1 MPPGNAVER
10 PVKLW
15 QVILALVGV
24 TFLALGSRWIRVA
37 ELPKQELWLGAGGC
51 HTPMTV
57 LDPPADV
64 KPAGSVVLLHGLSAN
79 RRLMMYLAEDFAGH
93 GFRAYALDLP
103 GHGDSQDAFSFAHA
117 QDCATAAVESL
128 IHSGQLDPKN
138 AILLGHS
145 MGAAIAIRMA
155 DRDPVAAT
163 IALSPAPMNGPQR
176 MPANLLV
183 FSASADLG
191 ILKRVAQGLSDAAGG
206 ERIAPEDFAQQR
218 AFELRRLPRST
229 HTSLLSDRRVAHDSE
244 KWAMQAL
251 FPDIASDPY
260 TLTLN
265 LDLAT
270 FETYG
275 QGRRRLAGGV
285 LGFLGILLLFPMFV
299 ALAAQLAVPTAA
311 EDSAAL
317 QSESSQIESPGN
329 HPSAR
334 LLLTEGAVFAMLG
347 VLLLVLGVPLKF
359 LHLYT
364 GAYLA
369 SLLLIVGILLL
380 IFNFGF
386 AMEYASLHIKPLAVA
401 AILGFATFLALGAW
415 MNWQLDDA
423 WLNAPRWLRFAGLL
437 PVTWIYCFAEE
448 VVLGPVHHGL
458 ERTVRFAVFLL
469 LRAELFLAC
478 TLAWYLFASGQV
490 LIPLLFVYLAAF
502 SILQRLATDALR
514 SRTASA
520 TAAALFGAIL
530 ASWFIASVF
539 PLT

>member
-1 MPPGNAVER
+1 
-10 PVKLW
+10 VKLW
-15 QVILALVGV
+15 QIILAIVGV
-24 TFLALGSRWIRVA
+24 VFLALGSRWIRVA
-37 ELPKQELWLGAGGC
+37 ELPKQELWLDAGGC

-103 GHGDSQDAFSFAHA
+103 GHGDSRDAFSFAHA

-128 IHSGQLDPKN
+128 IHSGQLDPKST
-138 AILLGHS
+138 ILLGHS
-145 MGAAIAIRMA
+145 MGAAIAMRMA

-163 IALSPAPMNGPQR
+163 IALSPAPMNAPQR

-191 ILKRVAQGLSDAAGG
+191 ILKRVAQSLSDAAGG
-206 ERIAPEDFAQQR
+206 RRTAPEDFAQRR
-218 AFELRRLPRST
+218 AFELRRLPSST

-244 KWAMQAL
+244 KWAMQTL
-251 FPDIASDPY
+251 FPDIAAD

-270 FETYG
+270 YESFG
-275 QGRRRLAGGV
+275 KGRRRLAGGV
-285 LGFLGILLLFPMFV
+285 LGFLGILLLFPMVVSV
-299 ALAAQLAVPTAA
+299 ASKFAAPPAA
-311 EDSAAL
+311 TEATGAAATTRDAA
-317 QSESSQIESPGN
+317 SQIESPGN
-329 HPSAR
+329 HPSTR
-334 LLLTEGAVFAMLG
+334 LLLAEGALCAMLG
-347 VLLLVLGVPLKF
+347 VLVLVLGVPLKF

-401 AILGFATFLALGAW
+401 AILGFATLLALGGW

-448 VVLGPVHHGL
+448 VTLGPVLHGL
-458 ERTVRFAVFLL
+458 ERAVRFAVFLL
-469 LRAELFLAC
+469 LRLEIFLAC

-490 LIPLLFVYLAAF
+490 LIPLLFVYLVAF
-502 SILQRLATDALR
+502 SVLQRLATDALR
-514 SRTASA
+514 DRTGSA
-520 TAAALFGAIL
+520 AAAALFGAIL
-530 ASWFIASVF
+530 GSWFIAGVF

>member
-1 MPPGNAVER
+1 M
-10 PVKLW
+10 KLW
-15 QVILALVGV
+15 QIILAIVGV
-24 TFLALGSRWIRVA
+24 IFLALGSHWIRVA
-37 ELPKQELWLGAGGC
+37 ELPKQELWLDAGGC

-93 GFRAYALDLP
+93 GFRAYAIDLP
-103 GHGDSQDAFSFAHA
+103 GHGDSRDAFSFAQA
-117 QDCATAAVESL
+117 QECATAAVESL
-128 IHSGQLDPKN
+128 IHSGQLDPKTTV
-138 AILLGHS
+138 LLGHS

-163 IALSPAPMNGPQR
+163 IALSPAPMTSPQR

-206 ERIAPEDFAQQR
+206 QRTAPEDFVQQR
-218 AFELRRLPRST
+218 AFDLRRLLRST

-244 KWAMQAL
+244 NWAMQAL
-251 FPDIASDPY
+251 FPNIAAD
-260 TLTLN
+260 TLTLD

-270 FETYG
+270 YESFG
-275 QGRRRLAGGV
+275 KGRRRLAGGV
-285 LGFLGILLLFPMFV
+285 LGFLGILLLFPMVVSV
-299 ALAAQLAVPTAA
+299 ATKLAVPPAPTDTTNAA
-311 EDSAAL
+311 SPAATP
-317 QSESSQIESPGN
+317 IESPGN
-329 HPSAR
+329 HPSTR
-334 LLLTEGAVFAMLG
+334 LLLGEAALCAMIG
-347 VLLLVLGVPLKF
+347 VLLLVVGVPLKF
-359 LHLYT
+359 LHIYT

-369 SLLLIVGILLL
+369 SLLLVVGIMLL
-380 IFNFGF
+380 IINFGY
-386 AMEYASLHIKPLAVA
+386 AMEYASVPGKKLIVA
-401 AILGFATFLALGAW
+401 AILGFATFLGIGAW
-415 MNWQLDDA
+415 LNWQLDDA

-437 PVTWIYCFAEE
+437 PVTWIYSFAEE
-448 VVLGPVHHGL
+448 VVLGPVYHGL
-458 ERTVRFAVFLL
+458 ARAVRFAIFLL
-469 LRAELFLAC
+469 LRAEIFLAC

-490 LIPLLFVYLAAF
+490 LIPLLFVYLAVF

-530 ASWFIASVF
+530 ASWFIAGVF

>member
-1 MPPGNAVER
+1 MPRGYAAER
-10 PVKLW
+10 PMRLW
-15 QVILALVGV
+15 QIVLAIVGV
-24 TFLALGSRWIRVA
+24 VFLALGSRWIRVA
-37 ELPKQELWLGAGGC
+37 ELPKQEIWLDAGGC

-64 KPAGSVVLLHGLSAN
+64 KPAGTVVLLHGLSAN

-93 GFRAYALDLP
+93 GFRAYAIDLP
-103 GHGDSQDAFSFAHA
+103 GHGDSRDAFSFARA

-128 IHSGQLDPKN
+128 IQSGQLDPKTT
-138 AILLGHS
+138 ILLGHS
-145 MGAAIAIRMA
+145 MGGAIAIRIA

-163 IALSPAPMNGPQR
+163 IALSPAPMNAPRR

-206 ERIAPEDFAQQR
+206 QRTAPEDFVQRR
-218 AFELRRLPRST
+218 AFELRWLPRST

-244 KWAMQAL
+244 KWAMQTL
-251 FPDIASDPY
+251 FPDIAVD
-260 TLTLN
+260 TLALN

-270 FETYG
+270 YETF
-275 QGRRRLAGGV
+275 GRGRGRLAGGV
-285 LGFLGILLLFPMFV
+285 LGFLGILLLFPMVV
-299 ALAAQLAVPTAA
+299 ALAGKLAVPSATTDAINGATATEA
-311 EDSAAL
+311 
-317 QSESSQIESPGN
+317 QVESPGN
-329 HPSAR
+329 HPSTR
-334 LLLTEGAVFAMLG
+334 LLLGETALCAMLG
-347 VLLLVLGVPLKF
+347 VLLLVLGVPLRF

-380 IFNFGF
+380 IFNSGV
-386 AMEYASLHIKPLAVA
+386 AMEYVSLPGRKLVVA
-401 AILGFATFLALGAW
+401 AILGFATFLAIGAW
-415 MNWQLDDA
+415 LNWQLDDA
-423 WLNAPRWLRFAGLL
+423 WLNAPRWLRFAGLF
-437 PVTWIYCFAEE
+437 PVMWIYSFAEE

-458 ERTVRFAVFLL
+458 GRAVRFAIFLL
-469 LRAELFLAC
+469 LRAEIFLAC

-514 SRTASA
+514 SRIASA

-530 ASWFIASVF
+530 ASWFIAGVF

>member
-1 MPPGNAVER
+1 MER
-10 PVKLW
+10 RVKLW
-15 QVILALVGV
+15 QIVLALVGV
-24 TFLALGSRWIRVA
+24 VFLALGSRWIRVA
-37 ELPKQELWLGAGGC
+37 ELPKQELWLDAGGC

-64 KPAGSVVLLHGLSAN
+64 KPAGSVVLLHGLAAN
-79 RRLMMYLAEDFAGH
+79 RRVMMYLAEDFAGH
-93 GFRAYALDLP
+93 GFRAYAIDLP
-103 GHGDSQDAFSFAHA
+103 GHGDSHDAFSFAHA
-117 QDCATAAVESL
+117 QECATAAVESL
-128 IHSGQLDPKN
+128 IHNGQLDPKN
-138 AILLGHS
+138 TILLGHS
-145 MGAAIAIRMA
+145 MGGAIAIRMA
-155 DRDPVAAT
+155 DRDPMAST
-163 IALSPAPMNGPQR
+163 IALSPAPMTTPQR

-206 ERIAPEDFAQQR
+206 ERTAPEDFGQQR
-218 AFELRRLPRST
+218 AFDLRHLPRST

-244 KWAMQAL
+244 KWAMQTL
-251 FPDIASDPY
+251 FPDIAAD

-270 FETYG
+270 YETFG
-275 QGRRRLAGGV
+275 NGRRRLAGGV
-285 LGFLGILLLFPMFV
+285 LGFLGILLLFPMVV
-299 ALAAQLAVPTAA
+299 ALASKLAPPSATTDATASVA
-311 EDSAAL
+311 P
-317 QSESSQIESPGN
+317 QIESPGN

-334 LLLTEGAVFAMLG
+334 LLLAEGALCAMVG

-386 AMEYASLHIKPLAVA
+386 AMEYAALHIKPLAVA
-401 AILGFATFLALGAW
+401 AILGFATFLAIGAW

-448 VVLGPVHHGL
+448 VTLGPVHHGL

-469 LRAELFLAC
+469 LRLELFLAC

-490 LIPLLFVYLAAF
+490 LIPLLFVFLAAF

-514 SRTASA
+514 VRTGSA

-530 ASWFIASVF
+530 GSWFIAGVF

>member
-1 MPPGNAVER
+1 M
-10 PVKLW
+10 KLW
-15 QVILALVGV
+15 QIILAVAGV
-24 TFLALGSRWIRVA
+24 VFLALGSYWIRVA
-37 ELPKQELWLGAGGC
+37 ELPKQEIWLDAGGC

-93 GFRAYALDLP
+93 GFRAYAIDLP
-103 GHGDSQDAFSFAHA
+103 GHGDSRDAFSFAHA

-128 IHSGQLDPKN
+128 IRSGQLDPKTT
-138 AILLGHS
+138 ILLGHS
-145 MGAAIAIRMA
+145 MGGAIAIRMA

-163 IALSPAPMNGPQR
+163 VALSPAPMTAPQR

-206 ERIAPEDFAQQR
+206 QRTAPEDFVQQR

-244 KWAMQAL
+244 NWAMQAL
-251 FPDIASDPY
+251 FPDIGAD

-270 FETYG
+270 YETFG
-275 QGRRRLAGGV
+275 KGRRRLAGGA
-285 LGFLGILLLFPMFV
+285 LGFLGILLLFPLAV
-299 ALAAQLAVPTAA
+299 ALAAK
-311 EDSAAL
+311 SAAR
-317 QSESSQIESPGN
+317 SAATNSAASQIESPGN

-334 LLLTEGAVFAMLG
+334 ILLTEGALCAMIG
-347 VLLLVLGVPLKF
+347 VLLLVVGVPLKF
-359 LHLYT
+359 LHIYT
-364 GAYLA
+364 GAYVA
-369 SLLLIVGILLL
+369 SLLLVVGILLL
-380 IFNFGF
+380 IINFGY
-386 AMEYASLHIKPLAVA
+386 AMEYATLPRRKLIVA
-401 AILGFATFLALGAW
+401 AILGFATFLAIGGWL
-415 MNWQLDDA
+415 NWQLDDA

-437 PVTWIYCFAEE
+437 PITWIYCFAEE
-448 VVLGPVHHGL
+448 VVLGPVHHSL
-458 ERTVRFAVFLL
+458 ERAVRFAVFLL

-478 TLAWYLFASGQV
+478 TLAWNLFASGQV
-490 LIPLLFVYLAAF
+490 LIPLLFVYLAVF

-514 SRTASA
+514 SRIGSA

-530 ASWFIASVF
+530 ASWFIAGVF

>member
-1 MPPGNAVER
+1 
-10 PVKLW
+10 VKLW
-15 QVILALVGV
+15 QIIFAIVGLVL
-24 TFLALGSRWIRVA
+24 LALGSHWIRVA
-37 ELPKQELWLGAGGC
+37 ELPKQEIWLNAGGC

-103 GHGDSQDAFSFAHA
+103 GHGDSRDAFSFARA

-128 IHSGQLDPKN
+128 IRSGQLDPQKT
-138 AILLGHS
+138 ILLGHS
-145 MGAAIAIRMA
+145 MGGAIAIRMA

-163 IALSPAPMNGPQR
+163 IALSPAPMNAPQR

-191 ILKRVAQGLSDAAGG
+191 ILKRVAQGLADSAGG
-206 ERIAPEDFAQQR
+206 ERTAPEDFVQQR
-218 AFELRRLPRST
+218 AFDLRRLPRST

-244 KWAMQAL
+244 KWAMQTL
-251 FPDIASDPY
+251 FPDIASD

-270 FETYG
+270 YETFG
-275 QGRRRLAGGV
+275 KGRRRLAGGV
-285 LGFLGILLLFPMFV
+285 LGFLGILLLFPMAV
-299 ALAAQLAVPTAA
+299 TLAAKFAA
-311 EDSAAL
+311 PSAASNGAAPQL
-317 QSESSQIESPGN
+317 ESPGN
-329 HPSAR
+329 RPSAR
-334 LLLTEGAVFAMLG
+334 LLLGEGALCAMVG
-347 VLLLVLGVPLKF
+347 VLVLVLGVPLKF

-401 AILGFATFLALGAW
+401 AILGFATFLAIGAW

-448 VVLGPVHHGL
+448 VTLGPVLHGL

-469 LRAELFLAC
+469 LRLELFLAC

-490 LIPLLFVYLAAF
+490 LIPLLFVFLAAF

-514 SRTASA
+514 VRTCSA

-530 ASWFIASVF
+530 ASWFIAGVF

>member
-1 MPPGNAVER
+1 M
-10 PVKLW
+10 KLW
-15 QVILALVGV
+15 QIILAIIGV
-24 TFLALGSRWIRVA
+24 VFLALGARWIRVA
-37 ELPKQELWLGAGGC
+37 ELPKQELWLDAGGC

-93 GFRAYALDLP
+93 GFRAYAIDLP
-103 GHGDSQDAFSFAHA
+103 GHGDSRDAFSFAHA

-128 IHSGQLDPKN
+128 IHSGQLDPKTT
-138 AILLGHS
+138 ILLGHS

-155 DRDPVAAT
+155 DREPVAAT
-163 IALSPAPMNGPQR
+163 VALSPAPMNGPQR

-191 ILKRVAQGLSDAAGG
+191 ILKRVAQGLADAAGG
-206 ERIAPEDFAQQR
+206 ERTAPEDFVQQR
-218 AFELRRLPRST
+218 AFELRHLPRST

-244 KWAMQAL
+244 KWTMQTL
-251 FPDIASDPY
+251 FPGIAVD

-270 FETYG
+270 YETFG
-275 QGRRRLAGGV
+275 RGRRRLAGGM
-285 LGFLGILLLFPMFV
+285 LGFLGILLLFPMAVTLAGKFAVRSAV
-299 ALAAQLAVPTAA
+299 AETAGESGATNPAV
-311 EDSAAL
+311 
-317 QSESSQIESPGN
+317 SQIESPGN

-334 LLLTEGAVFAMLG
+334 LLLGEGALCAMLG
-347 VLLLVLGVPLKF
+347 VLILVLGVPLKF

-380 IFNFGF
+380 VFNFGF
-386 AMEYASLHIKPLAVA
+386 AMEYASLHARPFAIA
-401 AILGFATFLALGAW
+401 AFLGFATFLAIGGW

-423 WLNAPRWLRFAGLL
+423 WLNAPRWLRFVGLL

-448 VVLGPVHHGL
+448 VTLGPVHHGL
-458 ERTVRFAVFLL
+458 ERAVRFTVFLL
-469 LRAELFLAC
+469 LRLELFLAC

-490 LIPLLFVYLAAF
+490 LIPLLFVYLGAF

-514 SRTASA
+514 VRTRSA

-530 ASWFIASVF
+530 ASWFIAGVF

>member
-1 MPPGNAVER
+1 M
-10 PVKLW
+10 KLW
-15 QVILALVGV
+15 QIILAIIGV
-24 TFLALGSRWIRVA
+24 VFLALGSRWIRVA
-37 ELPKQELWLGAGGC
+37 ELPKQELWLDAGGC

-93 GFRAYALDLP
+93 GFRAYAIDLP
-103 GHGDSQDAFSFAHA
+103 GHGDSGDAFSFAHA

-138 AILLGHS
+138 TILLGHS
-145 MGAAIAIRMA
+145 MGAAIAMRMA

-163 IALSPAPMNGPQR
+163 IALSPAPMTGPQR

-191 ILKRVAQGLSDAAGG
+191 ILKRVAQSLSDAAGG
-206 ERIAPEDFAQQR
+206 ERTAPEDFVQQR
-218 AFELRRLPRST
+218 AFELRRLPHST

-244 KWAMQAL
+244 KWAMQTL
-251 FPDIASDPY
+251 FPDIAAD

-270 FETYG
+270 YETFG
-275 QGRRRLAGGV
+275 KGRRRLAGGV
-285 LGFLGILLLFPMFV
+285 LGFLGILLLFPMV
-299 ALAAQLAVPTAA
+299 VTLASKFAA
-311 EDSAAL
+311 SSAATIGAGAADSADA
-317 QSESSQIESPGN
+317 SGTTHHGASQIESRGN

-334 LLLTEGAVFAMLG
+334 LLLGEGALCAMVG

-386 AMEYASLHIKPLAVA
+386 AMEYAALHVKPLAVA
-401 AILGFATFLALGAW
+401 AILGFATLLALGAW

-423 WLNAPRWLRFAGLL
+423 WLNNPRWLRFAGLL

-448 VVLGPVHHGL
+448 VTLGPVHHGL
-458 ERTVRFAVFLL
+458 ERAVRFTVFLL
-469 LRAELFLAC
+469 LRLEIFLAC

-490 LIPLLFVYLAAF
+490 LIPLLFVFLGAF

-514 SRTASA
+514 VRTGSA

-530 ASWFIASVF
+530 ASWFIAGVF

>member
-1 MPPGNAVER
+1 MSRGNAAER

-15 QVILALVGV
+15 QIILAVVGV
-24 TFLALGSRWIRVA
+24 VFLALGSRWIRVA
-37 ELPKQELWLGAGGC
+37 ELPKQEIWLDAGGC
-51 HTPMTV
+51 HSPMTV

-103 GHGDSQDAFSFAHA
+103 GHGDSRDAFSFARA

-128 IHSGQLDPKN
+128 IHSGQLDPKTT
-138 AILLGHS
+138 ILLGHS

-155 DRDPVAAT
+155 DRDPMAAT
-163 IALSPAPMNGPQR
+163 IALSPAPMTAPQR

-191 ILKRVAQGLSDAAGG
+191 ILKRVAQGLADAAGG
-206 ERIAPEDFAQQR
+206 QRTAPEDFAQQR
-218 AFELRRLPRST
+218 AFELRWLPRST

-251 FPDIASDPY
+251 FPDIAVD

-270 FETYG
+270 YETFG
-275 QGRRRLAGGV
+275 KGRRRLAGGA
-285 LGFLGILLLFPMFV
+285 LGFLGILLLFPMVV
-299 ALAAQLAVPTAA
+299 ALAAKLAVP
-311 EDSAAL
+311 SAATDATNAANPAAA
-317 QSESSQIESPGN
+317 QIESPGN
-329 HPSAR
+329 HPSTR
-334 LLLTEGAVFAMLG
+334 LLLGETALCAMIGA
-347 VLLLVLGVPLKF
+347 LLLVVGVPLKF
-359 LHLYT
+359 LHIYT

-369 SLLLIVGILLL
+369 SLLLVVGVMLL
-380 IFNFGF
+380 IINFGF
-386 AMEYASLHIKPLAVA
+386 AMEYATLPGRKLIVA
-401 AILGFATFLALGAW
+401 AILGFATFLAIGAW
-415 MNWQLDDA
+415 LNWQLDDA

-437 PVTWIYCFAEE
+437 PVMWIYSFAEE

-458 ERTVRFAVFLL
+458 ARAVRFAIFLL
-469 LRAELFLAC
+469 LRAEIFLAF

-490 LIPLLFVYLAAF
+490 LIPLLFVYLAVF

-514 SRTASA
+514 SRTGSA

-530 ASWFIASVF
+530 ACWFIASVF

>member
-1 MPPGNAVER
+1 
-10 PVKLW
+10 VKLW
-15 QVILALVGV
+15 QIIFAIVGLVL
-24 TFLALGSRWIRVA
+24 LALGSHWIRVA
-37 ELPKQELWLGAGGC
+37 ELPKQEIWLNAGGC
-51 HTPMTV
+51 QTPMTV

-103 GHGDSQDAFSFAHA
+103 GHGDSRDAFSFARA

-128 IHSGQLDPKN
+128 IRSGQLDPQKT
-138 AILLGHS
+138 ILLGHS
-145 MGAAIAIRMA
+145 MGGAIAIRMA

-163 IALSPAPMNGPQR
+163 IALSPAPMNAPQR

-191 ILKRVAQGLSDAAGG
+191 ILKRVAQGLADSAGG
-206 ERIAPEDFAQQR
+206 ERTAPEDFVQQR
-218 AFELRRLPRST
+218 AFDLRHLPRST

-244 KWAMQAL
+244 KWAMQTL
-251 FPDIASDPY
+251 FPDIASD

-270 FETYG
+270 YETFG
-275 QGRRRLAGGV
+275 KGRRRLAGGV
-285 LGFLGILLLFPMFV
+285 LGFLGILLLFPMAV
-299 ALAAQLAVPTAA
+299 TLAAKFAA
-311 EDSAAL
+311 PSAASNGAAPQL
-317 QSESSQIESPGN
+317 ESPGN
-329 HPSAR
+329 RPSAR
-334 LLLTEGAVFAMLG
+334 LLLGEGALCAMVG
-347 VLLLVLGVPLKF
+347 VLVLVLGVPLKF

-401 AILGFATFLALGAW
+401 AILGFATFLAIGAW

-437 PVTWIYCFAEE
+437 PVTWIYCLAEE
-448 VVLGPVHHGL
+448 VTLGPVHHGL

-469 LRAELFLAC
+469 LRLELFLAC

-490 LIPLLFVYLAAF
+490 LIPLLFVFLAAF

-514 SRTASA
+514 VRTGSV

-530 ASWFIASVF
+530 ASWFIAGVF

>member
-1 MPPGNAVER
+1 
-10 PVKLW
+10 
-15 QVILALVGV
+15 
-24 TFLALGSRWIRVA
+24 
-37 ELPKQELWLGAGGC
+37 
-51 HTPMTV
+51 
-57 LDPPADV
+57 
-64 KPAGSVVLLHGLSAN
+64 
-79 RRLMMYLAEDFAGH
+79 
-93 GFRAYALDLP
+93 
-103 GHGDSQDAFSFAHA
+103 
-117 QDCATAAVESL
+117 
-128 IHSGQLDPKN
+128 
-138 AILLGHS
+138 
-145 MGAAIAIRMA
+145 
-155 DRDPVAAT
+155 
-163 IALSPAPMNGPQR
+163 
-176 MPANLLV
+176 V

-206 ERIAPEDFAQQR
+206 QRTAPEDFVQQR

-251 FPDIASDPY
+251 FPDIAAD

-270 FETYG
+270 YETFG
-275 QGRRRLAGGV
+275 NGRRRLAGGV
-285 LGFLGILLLFPMFV
+285 LGFLGILLMFPIAV
-299 ALAAQLAVPTAA
+299 SLASKLAAPSTAIGA
-311 EDSAAL
+311 ADGASASGADATNPGA
-317 QSESSQIESPGN
+317 SQIESPGN

-334 LLLTEGAVFAMLG
+334 LLLAEGALCAMVG

-369 SLLLIVGILLL
+369 SLLLIVGVLLL

-386 AMEYASLHIKPLAVA
+386 AMEYAALRIKPLAVA
-401 AILGFATFLALGAW
+401 AILGFAALLAIGAW

-448 VVLGPVHHGL
+448 VTLGPVHHGL
-458 ERTVRFAVFLL
+458 ERTMRFAVFLL
-469 LRAELFLAC
+469 LRLEIFMAC

-502 SILQRLATDALR
+502 STLQRLATDALR

-520 TAAALFGAIL
+520 AAAALFGAIL
-530 ASWFIASVF
+530 ASWFIVGVF

>member
-1 MPPGNAVER
+1 M
-10 PVKLW
+10 KLW
-15 QVILALVGV
+15 RVVLAIVGV
-24 TFLALGSRWIRVA
+24 VFLGLGSRWIRVA
-37 ELPKQELWLGAGGC
+37 ELPKQEIWLDAGGC

-93 GFRAYALDLP
+93 GFRAHALDLP
-103 GHGDSQDAFSFAHA
+103 GHGDSRDAFSFARA

-128 IHSGQLDPKN
+128 IHSGQLDPKTT
-138 AILLGHS
+138 ILLGHS

-163 IALSPAPMNGPQR
+163 IALSPAPMTAPQR

-191 ILKRVAQGLSDAAGG
+191 VLKRVAQSLADAAGG
-206 ERIAPEDFAQQR
+206 ERTAPEDFVQQR
-218 AFELRRLPRST
+218 AFGLRWLPRST

-251 FPDIASDPY
+251 FPDIAVD

-270 FETYG
+270 YETFG
-275 QGRRRLAGGV
+275 KGRRRLAGGA
-285 LGFLGILLLFPMFV
+285 LGFLGILLLFPMVV
-299 ALAAQLAVPTAA
+299 ALASKLAVPSIATDTTNAA
-311 EDSAAL
+311 SPAAA
-317 QSESSQIESPGN
+317 QIESPVH
-329 HPSAR
+329 HPSTR
-334 LLLTEGAVFAMLG
+334 LLLGETALCAMIG
-347 VLLLVLGVPLKF
+347 VLLLVVGVPLKF
-359 LHLYT
+359 LHIYT

-369 SLLLIVGILLL
+369 SLLLVVGVMLL
-380 IFNFGF
+380 IVNFGY
-386 AMEYASLHIKPLAVA
+386 AMEYASLPGRKLIVA
-401 AILGFATFLALGAW
+401 AILGFATFLAIGAW
-415 MNWQLDDA
+415 LNWQLDDA

-437 PVTWIYCFAEE
+437 PVMWIYSFAEE

-458 ERTVRFAVFLL
+458 ARVVRFAVFLL
-469 LRAELFLAC
+469 LRAEIFLAC
-478 TLAWYLFASGQV
+478 TLAWNLFASGQV
-490 LIPLLFVYLAAF
+490 LIPLLFVYLAVF

-514 SRTASA
+514 SRIGSA

-530 ASWFIASVF
+530 ASWFIAGVF

>member
-1 MPPGNAVER
+1 MPRGYATER
-10 PVKLW
+10 PMKLW
-15 QVILALVGV
+15 QIILAVAGV
-24 TFLALGSRWIRVA
+24 VFLALGSYWIRVA
-37 ELPKQELWLGAGGC
+37 ELPKQEIWLDAGGC

-93 GFRAYALDLP
+93 GFRAYAIDLP
-103 GHGDSQDAFSFAHA
+103 GHGDSRDAFSFAHA

-128 IHSGQLDPKN
+128 IHSGQLDPKTT
-138 AILLGHS
+138 ILLGHS
-145 MGAAIAIRMA
+145 MGGAIAIRMA

-163 IALSPAPMNGPQR
+163 IAVSPAPMTAPQR

-191 ILKRVAQGLSDAAGG
+191 MLKRVAQSLSDAAGG
-206 ERIAPEDFAQQR
+206 QRTAPEDFVQQR
-218 AFELRRLPRST
+218 AFDLRQLPRST

-244 KWAMQAL
+244 NWAMQAL
-251 FPDIASDPY
+251 FPDIAAD

-270 FETYG
+270 YETFG

-285 LGFLGILLLFPMFV
+285 LGFLGILLLFPLAI
-299 ALAAQLAVPTAA
+299 ALAAKLAAP
-311 EDSAAL
+311 SAATNV
-317 QSESSQIESPGN
+317 SDGASSQIESTGN
-329 HPSAR
+329 HPSTR
-334 LLLTEGAVFAMLG
+334 LLLLEGALCAMIG
-347 VLLLVLGVPLKF
+347 VLLLVVGVPLKF

-369 SLLLIVGILLL
+369 SLLLIVGVLLL

-386 AMEYASLHIKPLAVA
+386 AMEYASLPGRKLIVA
-401 AILGFATFLALGAW
+401 AILGFATFLAIGAW
-415 MNWQLDDA
+415 LNWQLDDA

-437 PVTWIYCFAEE
+437 PVMWIYSYAEE

-458 ERTVRFAVFLL
+458 ERTVRFTVFLL
-469 LRAELFLAC
+469 LRAELFLSC

-490 LIPLLFVYLAAF
+490 LIPLLFVYLAVF
-502 SILQRLATDALR
+502 SIMQRLATDALR
-514 SRTASA
+514 SRTWSA

-530 ASWFIASVF
+530 ASWFIVGVF

>member
-1 MPPGNAVER
+1 M
-10 PVKLW
+10 KLW
-15 QVILALVGV
+15 QIILAVVGV
-24 TFLALGSRWIRVA
+24 IFLGLGSHWIRVA
-37 ELPKQELWLGAGGC
+37 ELPKQELWLDAGGC

-57 LDPPADV
+57 LDPPAEV

-93 GFRAYALDLP
+93 GFRAYAIDLP
-103 GHGDSQDAFSFAHA
+103 GHGDSRDAFSFTHA
-117 QDCATAAVESL
+117 QDCATAAVETL

-138 AILLGHS
+138 TILLGHS

-206 ERIAPEDFAQQR
+206 ERTAPEDFVQQR
-218 AFELRRLPRST
+218 AFQLRQLPHST

-244 KWAMQAL
+244 KWAMQTL
-251 FPDIASDPY
+251 FPDIAAE

-270 FETYG
+270 YETFG
-275 QGRRRLAGGV
+275 KGRRRLAGGA
-285 LGFLGILLLFPMFV
+285 LGFLGILLLFPIVVNV
-299 ALAAQLAVPTAA
+299 ASKIATPSAATAA
-311 EDSAAL
+311 GDATATTHDRA
-317 QSESSQIESPGN
+317 SQIESPGN

-334 LLLTEGAVFAMLG
+334 LLLGEGALCAMVG
-347 VLLLVLGVPLKF
+347 VLVLVLGVPLKF

-401 AILGFATFLALGAW
+401 AILGFATLLGLGAW

-448 VVLGPVHHGL
+448 VTLGPVHHGL
-458 ERTVRFAVFLL
+458 QRAVRFALFLL
-469 LRAELFLAC
+469 LRLELFLAC

-502 SILQRLATDALR
+502 SVLQRLATDALR
-514 SRTASA
+514 VRTASA

-530 ASWFIASVF
+530 ASWFIVGVF

>member
-1 MPPGNAVER
+1 M
-10 PVKLW
+10 KLW
-15 QVILALVGV
+15 QIILAIVGV
-24 TFLALGSRWIRVA
+24 VFLGLGSRWIRVA
-37 ELPKQELWLGAGGC
+37 ELPKQELWLDAGGC

-93 GFRAYALDLP
+93 GFRAYAIDLP
-103 GHGDSQDAFSFAHA
+103 GHGDSRDAFSFAHA

-138 AILLGHS
+138 TILLGHS
-145 MGAAIAIRMA
+145 MGAAIAMRMA

-163 IALSPAPMNGPQR
+163 IALSPAPMNAPQR

-191 ILKRVAQGLSDAAGG
+191 ILKRVAQSLSDAAGG
-206 ERIAPEDFAQQR
+206 ERTAPEDFVQQR
-218 AFELRRLPRST
+218 AFDLRRLPHST

-251 FPDIASDPY
+251 FPDIAAD

-270 FETYG
+270 YETFG
-275 QGRRRLAGGV
+275 KGRRRLAGGV
-285 LGFLGILLLFPMFV
+285 LGFLGILLLFPMV
-299 ALAAQLAVPTAA
+299 VVLASKFTAP
-311 EDSAAL
+311 SAAT
-317 QSESSQIESPGN
+317 SAAGATSATPGGTSQIESPGN
-329 HPSAR
+329 HPTAR
-334 LLLTEGAVFAMLG
+334 MLLAEGALCAMVG

-369 SLLLIVGILLL
+369 SLLLIVGVLLL
-380 IFNFGF
+380 LFNFGF
-386 AMEYASLHIKPLAVA
+386 AMEYAALHIKPLAVA
-401 AILGFATFLALGAW
+401 AILGFVTFLALGAW

-448 VVLGPVHHGL
+448 VTLGPVHHGL

-469 LRAELFLAC
+469 LRLELFLAG

-490 LIPLLFVYLAAF
+490 LIPLLFVFLAAF
-502 SILQRLATDALR
+502 SVLQRLATDALR
-514 SRTASA
+514 VRTGSA

-530 ASWFIASVF
+530 ASWFIVGVF

>member
-1 MPPGNAVER
+1 MSPANAAER
-10 PVKLW
+10 PMKLW
-15 QVILALVGV
+15 QIILAIIGV
-24 TFLALGSRWIRVA
+24 VFLALGSRWIRAA
-37 ELPKQELWLGAGGC
+37 ELPKQELWLDAGGC

-93 GFRAYALDLP
+93 GFRAYAIDLP
-103 GHGDSQDAFSFAHA
+103 GHGDSRDAFSFAHA
-117 QDCATAAVESL
+117 EQCATAAVEFL
-128 IHSGQLDPKN
+128 IHSGQLDPKRT
-138 AILLGHS
+138 ILLGHS
-145 MGAAIAIRMA
+145 MGGAIAIRMA
-155 DRDPVAAT
+155 DRDAVAAT
-163 IALSPAPMNGPQR
+163 IALSPAPMNAPQR

-206 ERIAPEDFAQQR
+206 ERTAPEDFVQQR
-218 AFELRRLPRST
+218 GFELRLLPRST

-244 KWAMQAL
+244 KWAMQTL
-251 FPDIASDPY
+251 FPDIAAE

-270 FETYG
+270 YETFG

-285 LGFLGILLLFPMFV
+285 LGFLGILLLFPLAV
-299 ALAAQLAVPTAA
+299 ALAAKLTVP
-311 EDSAAL
+311 SATTDATNPAT
-317 QSESSQIESPGN
+317 SQIESPGN
-329 HPSAR
+329 HPSTR
-334 LLLTEGAVFAMLG
+334 LLLGETALFAMIG
-347 VLLLVLGVPLKF
+347 VLLLVVGVPLKF

-380 IFNFGF
+380 IINFGF
-386 AMEYASLHIKPLAVA
+386 AMEYASLPGKKLAVA
-401 AILGFATFLALGAW
+401 AILGFATFLAIGAW
-415 MNWQLDDA
+415 LNWQLDDA

-437 PVTWIYCFAEE
+437 PIMWIYIFAEE

-458 ERTVRFAVFLL
+458 IRAVRFAIFLL

-490 LIPLLFVYLAAF
+490 LIPLLFVYLVAF
-502 SILQRLATDALR
+502 SVLQRLATDALR
-514 SRTASA
+514 SRVGSA
-520 TAAALFGAIL
+520 TAGALFGAIL
-530 ASWFIASVF
+530 ASWFVAGVF

>member
-1 MPPGNAVER
+1 M
-10 PVKLW
+10 KLW
-15 QVILALVGV
+15 QIILAIVGV
-24 TFLALGSRWIRVA
+24 VLLALGSRWIRVA
-37 ELPKQELWLGAGGC
+37 ELPKQELWLDAGGC
-51 HTPMTV
+51 LTPMTV

-64 KPAGSVVLLHGLSAN
+64 KPAGSVVLLHGLAAN

-93 GFRAYALDLP
+93 GFRAYTIDLP
-103 GHGDSQDAFSFAHA
+103 GHGESRDAFSFAHA
-117 QDCATAAVESL
+117 QDCAAAAVESL
-128 IHSGQLDPKN
+128 IHSGQLDPKTS
-138 AILLGHS
+138 ILLGHS

-163 IALSPAPMNGPQR
+163 IALSPAPMISPQR

-191 ILKRVAQGLSDAAGG
+191 ILKRVAQSLSDAAGG
-206 ERIAPEDFAQQR
+206 ERTAPEDFVQQR
-218 AFELRRLPRST
+218 AFELRWLSRST

-251 FPDIASDPY
+251 FPEIAGD

-270 FETYG
+270 YESFG
-275 QGRRRLAGGV
+275 QGRRRLAGGT
-285 LGFLGILLLFPMFV
+285 LGFLGILLLFPLV
-299 ALAAQLAVPTAA
+299 VTLAAKLAAPSAATAA
-311 EDSAAL
+311 TAWPN
-317 QSESSQIESPGN
+317 ESSHVESPGN
-329 HPSAR
+329 RPSVR
-334 LLLTEGAVFAMLG
+334 LLLVEGALCAMIG
-347 VLLLVLGVPLKF
+347 VLLLVLGTPLKF

-386 AMEYASLHIKPLAVA
+386 AMEYASLHIRPLAVA
-401 AILGFATFLALGAW
+401 AFLGFATFLAIGAW
-415 MNWQLDDA
+415 LNWQLDDA

-437 PVTWIYCFAEE
+437 PVMWIYNFAEE

-458 ERTVRFAVFLL
+458 ERVVRFVVFLL
-469 LRAELFLAC
+469 LRMELFLAC
-478 TLAWYLFASGQV
+478 TLAWYFFASGQV
-490 LIPLLFVYLAAF
+490 LIPLLFVYLALF
-502 SILQRLATDALR
+502 STLQRLATDALR
-514 SRTASA
+514 SRIGSA

>member
-1 MPPGNAVER
+1 
-10 PVKLW
+10 VKLW
-15 QVILALVGV
+15 QIILVIVGV
-24 TFLALGSRWIRVA
+24 IFLALGSRWIRVA
-37 ELPKQELWLGAGGC
+37 ELPKQELWLDAGGC

-64 KPAGSVVLLHGLSAN
+64 KPAGSVILLHGLSAN
-79 RRLMMYLAEDFAGH
+79 RRLMMYLAEDFGGH
-93 GFRAYALDLP
+93 GFRAYAIDLP
-103 GHGDSQDAFSFAHA
+103 GHGESRDAFSFARA

-128 IHSGQLDPKN
+128 LHSSQLDPKTT
-138 AILLGHS
+138 ILLGHS
-145 MGAAIAIRMA
+145 MGGAIAIRMA

-163 IALSPAPMNGPQR
+163 IALSPAPMNPPQR

-191 ILKRVAQGLSDAAGG
+191 ILKRVAQSLSDAAGG
-206 ERIAPEDFAQQR
+206 ERTAPEDFVEQR
-218 AFELRRLPRST
+218 AFDLRHLPHST
-229 HTSLLSDRRVAHDSE
+229 HISLLSDRRVAHDSE

-251 FPDIASDPY
+251 FPNIAAD

-270 FETYG
+270 YETFG
-275 QGRRRLAGGV
+275 QGRRLAGGI
-285 LGFLGILLLFPMFV
+285 LGLVGILLLFPMVVTV
-299 ALAAQLAVPTAA
+299 AAKFARAFAATGATDPAA
-311 EDSAAL
+311 SH
-317 QSESSQIESPGN
+317 IESPGN

-334 LLLTEGAVFAMLG
+334 LLLAEGALCAMLG
-347 VLLLVLGVPLKF
+347 VLLLVLGTPLKF

-364 GAYLA
+364 GSYLA
-369 SLLLIVGILLL
+369 SLLLIVGMLLL

-386 AMEYASLHIKPLAVA
+386 AMEYAALHAKSLAVA
-401 AILGFATFLALGAW
+401 AILGFATFLAVGAW
-415 MNWQLDDA
+415 LNWQLDDA

-437 PVTWIYCFAEE
+437 PFLWIYSFAEE
-448 VVLGPVHHGL
+448 VVLGPVGHDL
-458 ERTVRFAVFLL
+458 ERAVRFAVFLV
-469 LRAELFLAC
+469 LRLEIFFAC

-490 LIPLLFVYLAAF
+490 LIPLLFVYLAVF

-514 SRTASA
+514 PRTGSA

-530 ASWFIASVF
+530 ASWFIAGVF

>member
-1 MPPGNAVER
+1 M
-10 PVKLW
+10 KLW
-15 QVILALVGV
+15 QIIFAIVGLVL
-24 TFLALGSRWIRVA
+24 LALGSHWIRVA
-37 ELPKQELWLGAGGC
+37 ELPKQEIWLNAGGC
-51 HTPMTV
+51 QTPMTV

-93 GFRAYALDLP
+93 GLRAHALDLP
-103 GHGDSQDAFSFAHA
+103 GHGDSRDAFSFARA

-128 IHSGQLDPKN
+128 IRSGQLDPQKT
-138 AILLGHS
+138 ILLGHS
-145 MGAAIAIRMA
+145 MGGAIAIRMA

-163 IALSPAPMNGPQR
+163 IALSPAPMNAPQR

-191 ILKRVAQGLSDAAGG
+191 ILKRVAQGLADSAGG
-206 ERIAPEDFAQQR
+206 ERTAPEDFVQQR
-218 AFELRRLPRST
+218 AFDLRRLPRST

-244 KWAMQAL
+244 KWAMQTL
-251 FPDIASDPY
+251 FPDIAAD

-270 FETYG
+270 YETFG
-275 QGRRRLAGGV
+275 KGRRRLAGGV
-285 LGFLGILLLFPMFV
+285 LGFIGILLLFPMVV
-299 ALAAQLAVPTAA
+299 ALASKLAPPSDATTTAA
-311 EDSAAL
+311 PQL
-317 QSESSQIESPGN
+317 ESPGN
-329 HPSAR
+329 RPSAR
-334 LLLTEGAVFAMLG
+334 LLLGEGALCAMVG
-347 VLLLVLGVPLKF
+347 VLVLVLGVPLKF

-401 AILGFATFLALGAW
+401 AILGFATFLAIGAW

-448 VVLGPVHHGL
+448 VTLGPVLHGL

-469 LRAELFLAC
+469 LRLELFLAC

-490 LIPLLFVYLAAF
+490 LIPLLFVFLAAF

-514 SRTASA
+514 VRTCSA

-530 ASWFIASVF
+530 ASWFIAGVF

>member
-1 MPPGNAVER
+1 M
-10 PVKLW
+10 
-15 QVILALVGV
+15 
-24 TFLALGSRWIRVA
+24 
-37 ELPKQELWLGAGGC
+37 GG
-51 HTPMTV
+51 
-57 LDPPADV
+57 
-64 KPAGSVVLLHGLSAN
+64 
-79 RRLMMYLAEDFAGH
+79 
-93 GFRAYALDLP
+93 
-103 GHGDSQDAFSFAHA
+103 
-117 QDCATAAVESL
+117 
-128 IHSGQLDPKN
+128 
-138 AILLGHS
+138 
-145 MGAAIAIRMA
+145 AIAIRMA

-163 IALSPAPMNGPQR
+163 IALSPAPMNAPQR

-191 ILKRVAQGLSDAAGG
+191 ILKRVAQGLADSAGG
-206 ERIAPEDFAQQR
+206 ERTAPEDFVQQR
-218 AFELRRLPRST
+218 AFDLRHLPRST

-244 KWAMQAL
+244 KWAMQTL
-251 FPDIASDPY
+251 FPDIASD

-270 FETYG
+270 YETFG
-275 QGRRRLAGGV
+275 KGRRRLAGGV
-285 LGFLGILLLFPMFV
+285 LGFLGILLLFPMAV
-299 ALAAQLAVPTAA
+299 TLAAKFAA
-311 EDSAAL
+311 PSAASNGAAPQL
-317 QSESSQIESPGN
+317 ESPGN
-329 HPSAR
+329 RPSAR
-334 LLLTEGAVFAMLG
+334 LLLGEGALCAMVG
-347 VLLLVLGVPLKF
+347 VLVLVLGVPLKF

-401 AILGFATFLALGAW
+401 AILGFATFLAIGAW

-437 PVTWIYCFAEE
+437 PVTWIHCFAEE
-448 VVLGPVHHGL
+448 VTLGPVLHGL

-469 LRAELFLAC
+469 LRLELFLAC

-490 LIPLLFVYLAAF
+490 LIPLLFVFLAAF

-514 SRTASA
+514 VRTGSA

-530 ASWFIASVF
+530 ASWFIAGVF

>member
-1 MPPGNAVER
+1 MSPANAAER

-15 QVILALVGV
+15 QIILAIVGV
-24 TFLALGSRWIRVA
+24 VFLALGSRWIRVA
-37 ELPKQELWLGAGGC
+37 ELPKQELWLDAGGC

-103 GHGDSQDAFSFAHA
+103 GHGESRDAFSFAHA

-128 IHSGQLDPKN
+128 IRSGQLDPKTT
-138 AILLGHS
+138 ILLGHS
-145 MGAAIAIRMA
+145 MGAAIATRMA

-163 IALSPAPMNGPQR
+163 IALSPAPMNAPQR

-191 ILKRVAQGLSDAAGG
+191 MLKRVAQSLSDAAGG
-206 ERIAPEDFAQQR
+206 ERTAPEDFVQQR

-251 FPDIASDPY
+251 FPDIAAD

-270 FETYG
+270 YETFG
-275 QGRRRLAGGV
+275 KGRRRLAGGI
-285 LGFLGILLLFPMFV
+285 LGLLGILLLFPLV
-299 ALAAQLAVPTAA
+299 VTLAAKLAAPLATTDAA
-311 EDSAAL
+311 ATPN
-317 QSESSQIESPGN
+317 ESSHFESPGN

-334 LLLTEGAVFAMLG
+334 LLLAEGALCAMFG

-369 SLLLIVGILLL
+369 SLLLIVGVLLL

-386 AMEYASLHIKPLAVA
+386 AMEYAALHVRPLAVA
-401 AILGFATFLALGAW
+401 ATLGFATFLAIGAW
-415 MNWQLDDA
+415 LNWQLDDA

-458 ERTVRFAVFLL
+458 ERAVRFVVFLL
-469 LRAELFLAC
+469 LRMELFLAC
-478 TLAWYLFASGQV
+478 TLAWYFFASGQV
-490 LIPLLFVYLAAF
+490 LIPLLFVYLALF

-514 SRTASA
+514 SRTGSA

-530 ASWFIASVF
+530 ASWFIACVF

>member
-1 MPPGNAVER
+1 M
-10 PVKLW
+10 KLW
-15 QVILALVGV
+15 QIILAIVGV
-24 TFLALGSRWIRVA
+24 VFLALGSRWIRVA
-37 ELPKQELWLGAGGC
+37 ELPKQELWLDAGGC

-64 KPAGSVVLLHGLSAN
+64 KPAGSVVLFHGLSAN

-93 GFRAYALDLP
+93 GFRAYAIDLP
-103 GHGDSQDAFSFAHA
+103 GHGDSRDAFSFAHA

-138 AILLGHS
+138 TILLGHS
-145 MGAAIAIRMA
+145 MGAAIAMRMA

-163 IALSPAPMNGPQR
+163 IALSPAPMTAPQR

-206 ERIAPEDFAQQR
+206 QRTAPEDFVQQR

-251 FPDIASDPY
+251 FPDIAAD

-270 FETYG
+270 YETFG
-275 QGRRRLAGGV
+275 NGRRRLAGGV
-285 LGFLGILLLFPMFV
+285 LGFLGILLMFPIAV
-299 ALAAQLAVPTAA
+299 SLASKLAAPSTAIGA
-311 EDSAAL
+311 ADGASASGADATNPGA
-317 QSESSQIESPGN
+317 SQIESPGN

-334 LLLTEGAVFAMLG
+334 LLLAEGALCAMVG

-369 SLLLIVGILLL
+369 SLLLIVGVLLL

-386 AMEYASLHIKPLAVA
+386 AMEYAALRIKPLAVA
-401 AILGFATFLALGAW
+401 AILGFAALLAIGAW

-448 VVLGPVHHGL
+448 VTLGPVHHGL
-458 ERTVRFAVFLL
+458 ERTMRFAVFLL
-469 LRAELFLAC
+469 LRLEIFMAC

-502 SILQRLATDALR
+502 STLQRLATDALR

-520 TAAALFGAIL
+520 AAAALFGAIL
-530 ASWFIASVF
+530 ASWFIVGVF

>member
-1 MPPGNAVER
+1 
-10 PVKLW
+10 VKFW
-15 QVILALVGV
+15 QIILAIVGV
-24 TFLALGSRWIRVA
+24 IFLALGSRWIRVA
-37 ELPKQELWLGAGGC
+37 ELPKQEIWLDAGGC

-79 RRLMMYLAEDFAGH
+79 RRLMMYLAVDFAGH

-103 GHGDSQDAFSFAHA
+103 GHGDSRDPFSFARA
-117 QDCATAAVESL
+117 QDCATAAVEAL
-128 IHSGQLDPKN
+128 IHSGQLDPKTT
-138 AILLGHS
+138 ILLGHS
-145 MGAAIAIRMA
+145 MGAAIAVRMA

-163 IALSPAPMNGPQR
+163 IALSPAPMNAPQR

-191 ILKRVAQGLSDAAGG
+191 ILKRVAQGLSAAAGG
-206 ERIAPEDFAQQR
+206 DRTAPDDFVQQR
-218 AFELRRLPRST
+218 AFELRSLPRST

-244 KWAMQAL
+244 NWAMQAL
-251 FPDIASDPY
+251 FPAIAVD

-270 FETYG
+270 YETFG
-275 QGRRRLAGGV
+275 KGRRRLAGGA
-285 LGFLGILLLFPMFV
+285 LGFLGILLLFPMVV
-299 ALAAQLAVPTAA
+299 ALAAQLAVP
-311 EDSAAL
+311 SAATNAA
-317 QSESSQIESPGN
+317 SPAAAQIESPGN

-334 LLLTEGAVFAMLG
+334 LLLIETALCAMLG

-369 SLLLIVGILLL
+369 SLLLIVGVLLL

-386 AMEYASLHIKPLAVA
+386 AMEYASLPSRKLAVA

-415 MNWQLDDA
+415 LNWQLDDA
-423 WLNAPRWLRFAGLL
+423 WLNAPRWRRFAGLL
-437 PVTWIYCFAEE
+437 PVMWIYSFAEE

-458 ERTVRFAVFLL
+458 GRAVRFAIFLL

-478 TLAWYLFASGQV
+478 TLAWYFFASGQV
-490 LIPLLFVYLAAF
+490 LLPLLFVYLAAF

-514 SRTASA
+514 VRTACA

-530 ASWFIASVF
+530 ASWFIAGVF